1 MRNRRANRKNN
12 WIYIEPLLYLSFVCV
27 FSIGFS
33 SWIIGKDDKNECNV
47 NVSVGDI
54 VSADYKNSIFYVKNS
69 EYFAGS
75 YALDGH
81 QILTNNQI
89 GLKIKFNPK
98 MIENNLND
106 NMNCYFGIQ
115 YTARTSLGIKLFN
128 SLSSLR
134 FSPRYEANYANY
146 LLQSEDCVY
155 EEKNSDNG
163 MTTYKFGGNIIL
175 KSNEFLSMQNIYNY
189 FGDTWI
195 VADLYFS
202 FEIMDNDGASDILK
216 KIDLK
221 IVTSLEGQ
229 NI

>member
-1 MRNRRANRKNN
+1 MRNRRVNRINN
-12 WIYIEPLLYLSFVCV
+12 WIYIELLLYLSFGCV

-33 SWIIGKDDKNECNV
+33 SWTIGKDGENECKV
-47 NVSVGDI
+47 NVSVGDV
-54 VSADYKNSIFYVKNS
+54 VSTDYKNSIFYVKNS
-69 EYFAGS
+69 EYFVGS
-75 YALDGH
+75 YTLDGN

-98 MIENNLND
+98 MIEMNLND
-106 NMNCYFGIQ
+106 NTNCYYGIQ

-128 SLSSLR
+128 SLSSIR
-134 FSPRYEANYANY
+134 FSPRYEVNYANY
-146 LLQSEDCVY
+146 SLQSEDCVY
-155 EEKNSDNG
+155 DEIVSDNG
-163 MTTYKFGGNIIL
+163 MTTYKFGGNMVL
-175 KSNEFLSMQNIYNY
+175 KSNEFLSVQNTYNY

-202 FEIMDNDGASDILK
+202 FEIIDNDGASDILK